1 MRLLLQETE
10 ADVSDVGRTGGDGHG
25 VKTRLVLNFPGFEQ
39 TDALRQLDRI
49 RHSAQ
54 KTGEIWGFTF
64 ERKTADMAPSGHH
77 AESESTT
84 KGGNW
89 QTDTRIVQFS
99 WNDVI
104 RSYEEDGHPHGFL
117 LNMPK
122 FLAFFFDGT
131 VRRYRKASPRYWAF
145 TIFPVLLLTIFIAV
159 SAYVSNWLLGFFLAP
174 GSIKLALTIIAT
186 IVLTIILA
194 KWPGDR
200 MYLLL
205 TINDWGFAR
214 DMVNRANPAI
224 DQRYQEFADV
234 VGDEISKSGHDE
246 IIISG
251 HSFGSLWA
259 VAALAIALEKN
270 PDLLRDRHVTFL
282 ALGSSLLKIA
292 LAPRAGFI
300 RDWLR
305 RIMGEH
311 NLYWHEIQTKDD
323 IIAFYKADPFETLSI
338 RDFAAT
344 MKIDR
349 VNFKKAVEKK
359 RFRSMR
365 TSFYRMHRQY
375 ILYGD
380 NRVPFDY
387 MLRLFGP
394 FRARDLA
401 ETPELADRIDPQGNL
416 V

>member
-1 MRLLLQETE
+1 M
-10 ADVSDVGRTGGDGHG
+10 SDAERAGSHRHI

-39 TDALRQLDRI
+39 TDAIRQLDRI
-49 RHSAQ
+49 RHSAL
-54 KTGEIWGFTF
+54 KTGEIWGFSF
-64 ERKTADMAPSGHH
+64 ERQTAEMAPSGHH
-77 AESESTT
+77 AESEATT
-84 KGGNW
+84 TGGNW
-89 QTDTRIVQFS
+89 QTRTRIAQFS

-104 RSYEEDGHPHGFL
+104 RGYEEDGHPHGFL
-117 LNMPK
+117 INMPK

-145 TIFPVLLLTIFIAV
+145 TIFPVLLLAIFLAA
-159 SAYVSNWLLGFFLAP
+159 SALASHWLLGLVLAP
-174 GSIKLALTIIAT
+174 GSTRLALTVLAT
-186 IVLTIILA
+186 IVLTLILA

-224 DQRYQEFADV
+224 DRRYEEFAEV
-234 VGDEISKSGHDE
+234 LGEEISNSKHDE

-270 PDLLRDRHVTFL
+270 PGLLRGRRVTFL

-292 LAPRAGFI
+292 LAPGAQFMRTWI
-300 RDWLR
+300 RRVLAEPD
-305 RIMGEH
+305 
-311 NLYWHEIQTKDD
+311 LYWHEIQTKDD
-323 IIAFYKADPFETLSI
+323 IIAFYKADPFETLDI

-349 VNFKKAVEKK
+349 VNFKKAVSKK
-359 RFRSMR
+359 RFRSIR